1 MSLVTPALVHFPPAQ
16 RKINPSLLSSAP
28 TRMQD
33 SWLNSVTGISSYE
46 AEPCHR
52 DIEVIL
58 GYPRLQCA
66 TEKLDVYRVVLN
78 SAGPI
83 GSESHPLPKII
94 LHLDATTRMLAYHTH
109 AQVMAG
115 YTASSA
121 PGAGRAMGTS
131 SHTTQRKPLETRHVH
146 VILTCMA

>member
-1 MSLVTPALVHFPPAQ
+1 MCQNIRELGFFARPPAQ
-16 RKINPSLLSSAP
+16 RKIHPSLLKSAP

-52 DIEVIL
+52 DLEVIL
-58 GYPRLQCA
+58 GYPRLLCA
-66 TEKLDVYRVVLN
+66 TEKRDVYRVVLN

-83 GSESHPLPKII
+83 GSESHPLPKIS
-94 LHLDATTRMLAYHTH
+94 LHLDATTLMLAYHMH

-115 YTASSA
+115 YPPSSA
-121 PGAGRAMGTS
+121 PRAGRAMGTS
-131 SHTTQRKPLETRHVH
+131 SHKTLRKPLETRHVQ
-146 VILTCMA
+146 VV